1 VKVYKLE
8 DADQF
13 VNVLAS
19 GFKEA
24 AKRGLLSAAHRTI
37 SHIQTNVIPATAPMP
52 VDRGVYKAGWRA
64 EMTENGAIIF
74 NDVPYAAVIENGGKA
89 KSVRIGPA
97 MILAITEWVIRK
109 GIGSSTVTSKKGTT
123 RIVKAT
129 VTEATKIAWAIAKN
143 MQAKG
148 LFKGKGLKVLYRA
161 EVMIPEFIRQEVV
174 RELQKAVFK

>member
-8 DADQF
+8 DSDAF

-19 GFKEA
+19 GLREA
-24 AKRGLLSAAHRTI
+24 AKKGLLSAANRTV
-37 SHIQTNVIPATAPMP
+37 SHIQTNVIPSTAPMP
-52 VDRGVYKAGWRA
+52 VDRGIYKAGWRA
-64 EMTENGAIIF
+64 EMTEDGAVVF
-74 NDVPYAAVIENGGKA
+74 NDTPYASVIENGGMA
-89 KSVRIGPA
+89 KNIRIGPA

-109 GIGSSTVTSKKGTT
+109 GIGSSMATNKKGTT
-123 RIVKAT
+123 RVVKAT

-161 EVMIPEFIRQEVV
+161 EPMIPEFIRQEVV
-174 RELQKAVFK
+174 RELQKAFK